1 MAHIFI
7 WCGGWF
13 ILINKMLYSIS
24 GKLASKKENF
34 IVLESFGIGF
44 KIFIPGNIFKNLP
57 AVGENLKVFVY
68 LYLRQ
73 DGFELYGFLNEKEL
87 FLFEKLNSI
96 SGIGPKSA
104 IGILGVAP
112 LEQLT
117 AAINE
122 GKVDLL
128 TRASGIGK
136 KTAERIIL
144 ELKGRLGVED
154 QAQIISLMESDVE
167 LEETLVSLGY
177 SRSQAKNAISKI
189 EPKYTT
195 FKDRLK
201 EALKKTKR

>member
-1 MAHIFI
+1 
-7 WCGGWF
+7 
-13 ILINKMLYSIS
+13 MLYSLF
-24 GKLASKKENF
+24 GKLVSKKENF
-34 IVLESFGIGF
+34 IVIETFGIGF
-44 KIFIPGNIFKNLP
+44 KIFISANVLKNLP
-57 AVGENLKVFVY
+57 PAGESLKVFVY

-104 IGILGVAP
+104 MGILSIAP

-122 GKVDLL
+122 GKTELL

-136 KTAERIIL
+136 KTAERTIL
-144 ELKGRLGVED
+144 ELKGKLSSES

-167 LEETLVSLGY
+167 LEETLTSLGY

-189 EPKYTT
+189 DPKYTS
-195 FKDRLK
+195 FKDRIK
-201 EALKKTKR
+201 EALKNLRR